1 MNYEESVKAVYSDA
15 KCFKPAA
22 HIIIQNDPM
31 WGDYFVFHRREYGK
45 KFHEFEVLS
54 NHCKTEEFA
63 WKNAWEKIEQAMLRK
78 LES

>member
-1 MNYEESVKAVYSDA
+1 
-15 KCFKPAA
+15 
-22 HIIIQNDPM
+22 
-31 WGDYFVFHRREYGK
+31 
-45 KFHEFEVLS
+45 VLS